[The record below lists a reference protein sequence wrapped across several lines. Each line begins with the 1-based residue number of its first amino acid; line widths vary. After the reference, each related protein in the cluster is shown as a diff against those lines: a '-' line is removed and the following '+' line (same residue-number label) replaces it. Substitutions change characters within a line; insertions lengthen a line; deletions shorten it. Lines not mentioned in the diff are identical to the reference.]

1 MLGTLMTV
9 LFLVARMVGKFGTEM
24 FREEPVRYRVYQ
36 PLPWYV
42 QSVRHNR
49 NRRSSQLEEKD
60 AGSRRRSV
68 NSFKNSTVKGIPHPS
83 SEGRSNFL
91 ESNCE
96 RAAVT
101 IQSQYRRYQRRKKCG
116 RDL

>member
-68 NSFKNSTVKGIPHPS
+68 NSFKNSTVKDTTTYSGS
-83 SEGRSNFL
+83 SFHTR
-91 ESNCE
+91 
-96 RAAVT
+96 V
-101 IQSQYRRYQRRKKCG
+101 QKKSKKHFDWEINN
-116 RDL
+116 RN